1 MTSTQL
7 LRTATILG
15 LLLSLALVTVTPV
28 TAIPAFAR
36 KYGSSCQTCHI
47 AYPKLNAYGE
57 AFRLLGYRLP
67 GETEDQVEQPPTAL
81 GSDAYKRVWPNAVW
95 PTTIPSHVPLAVTSE
110 FLVQSTDEN
119 DDFIF
124 PSEVALVAAGT
135 SGDNISYF
143 GEIAFEQEAEDGEFE
158 SEAGV
163 EHIDVR
169 FIRMLHDSLA
179 FNLKVGAFQP
189 ELVQAFDHARRLTV
203 ANYDSMFAVQTL
215 AVGGAAEVGG
225 HGHGGE
231 GGIALPAVARGF
243 EGYGVVHHRFQW
255 AAGLVNG
262 LEPGQDSFDAN
273 DRKDT
278 YGRVSYKW
286 GGLAPDGSNADTY
299 AGSAKNWQETSFELG
314 AFAYFGDGSGI
325 LVPVDGHEE
334 EGHGDEGHEEEPA
347 EEEHDALMSN
357 VALANTE
364 PEELAPAFLEP
375 EDSTRYGLDFNLLY
389 KDFNIFGAYLD
400 AEDDLRAF
408 AEDHDGGVGVPL
420 PDESGTFAW
429 SSWFLEVDAVLKYPW
444 LHGAVRYEAVDLAA
458 DHAEDFER
466 AVVSIT
472 GLVRAN
478 VKTTLE
484 YAWRLDDTAL
494 EDDDVL
500 WLNLGIAF

>member
-1 MTSTQL
+1 MRSTQL
-7 LRTATILG
+7 VRTAAILG
-15 LLLSLALVTVTPV
+15 LLLSMALVTVTPA

-36 KYGSSCQTCHI
+36 KYATSCQTCHI

-67 GETEDQVEQPPTAL
+67 GETEDQVKQPPTAL

-95 PTTIPSHVPLAVTSE
+95 PATIPSHVPLAVVSQ
-110 FLVQSTDEN
+110 FLVQSTNEN

-135 SGDNISYF
+135 SGANISYF
-143 GEIAFEQEAEDGEFE
+143 GEIAFEQEAEDGTFD

-169 FIRMLHDSLA
+169 FIRPIHNSLA

-215 AVGGAAEVGG
+215 EVGGAAEVGG
-225 HGHGGE
+225 HEHGGA

-243 EGYGVVHHRFQW
+243 EGYGVVNHRFQW
-255 AAGLVNG
+255 TAGLVNG
-262 LEPGQDSFDAN
+262 LEPGQDTFDAN

-286 GGLAPDGSNADTY
+286 GGLAPDGSNADTF

-314 AFAYFGDGSGI
+314 GFAYFGDGSGI
-325 LVPVDGHEE
+325 FVPAGGHEE
-334 EGHGDEGHEEEPA
+334 EHGGGAAD
-347 EEEHDALMSN
+347 EEHSSVMGSL
-357 VALANTE
+357 ALANTE
-364 PEELAPAFLEP
+364 PGEVAPAFLEP
-375 EDSTRYGLDFNLLY
+375 RDSTRYGLDFNLLY
-389 KDFNIFGAYLD
+389 KDLNVFGAYVD

-408 AEDHDGGVGVPL
+408 AEDMDGGVGVPL
-420 PDESGTFAW
+420 PDESGTFSW
-429 SSWFLEVDAVLKYPW
+429 SSWFLEADAVLKYPW
-444 LHGAVRYEAVDLAA
+444 LHGAVRYETVNLVPD
-458 DHAEDFER
+458 DAEDFER
-466 AVVSIT
+466 AVVSVT

-484 YAWRLDDTAL
+484 YAWRLDDS
-494 EDDDVL
+494 EVENDDVL